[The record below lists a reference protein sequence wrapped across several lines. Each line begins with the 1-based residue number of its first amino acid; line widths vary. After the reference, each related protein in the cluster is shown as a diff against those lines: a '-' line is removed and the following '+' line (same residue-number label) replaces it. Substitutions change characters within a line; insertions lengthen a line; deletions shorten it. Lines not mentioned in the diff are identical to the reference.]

1 VCSQEVADLAHSTQ
15 TRQTQLITLLSH
27 IFPIEPVP
35 TAPRGVSPDL
45 LFSILGIALPN
56 STFPS
61 SYSDDLASS
70 ALGYAAQVTQLLA
83 AYLAVPVAYPITCRG
98 SRSYLRDEISM
109 MKGSRAFPLFAKGV
123 DRYRFDYAV
132 FLLNKNIEQV
142 GPPASQTR
150 PRKVCNADPPPQLM
164 FSQGLTV
171 LDLRN
176 TLPNLMTLML
186 SLSYD
191 PSHDD
196 YLASTL
202 LPTGPFADQPPSP
215 VAVDDVEDARVASA
229 DDDEASSLLRPNGT
243 QGEER
248 ASTRTRSSRSGSNAS
263 TIRPSRPQENT
274 ETLISDVGDPGTSS
288 APASDAAAS
297 LAEPRSSA
305 DAGPAP
311 TPTSRSKGR
320 RLRRRS
326 SSSASEKVTLV
337 TTVQKA
343 AAQQHD
349 RSSSSGS
356 TASSIGSGGGG
367 TGYGAKLGEG
377 LWTVVAGSA
386 GRRESSGPREAATPA
401 EDRSHAAPATT
412 S

>member
-1 VCSQEVADLAHSTQ
+1 
-15 TRQTQLITLLSH
+15 
-27 IFPIEPVP
+27 
-35 TAPRGVSPDL
+35 
-45 LFSILGIALPN
+45 
-56 STFPS
+56 
-61 SYSDDLASS
+61 
-70 ALGYAAQVTQLLA
+70 
-83 AYLAVPVAYPITCRG
+83 
-98 SRSYLRDEISM
+98 
-109 MKGSRAFPLFAKGV
+109 
-123 DRYRFDYAV
+123 
-132 FLLNKNIEQV
+132 
-142 GPPASQTR
+142 
-150 PRKVCNADPPPQLM
+150 M

-202 LPTGPFADQPPSP
+202 LPTGPFAHQPSS
-215 VAVDDVEDARVASA
+215 VAVDDVEDAPVASA
-229 DDDEASSLLRPNGT
+229 DDNEASSLVRANGA
-243 QGEER
+243 QREAR

-263 TIRPSRPQENT
+263 TIRPSRRQDAEI
-274 ETLISDVGDPGTSS
+274 LVSDVGDPGTSS
-288 APASDAAAS
+288 VPASDEAAS
-297 LAEPRSSA
+297 LTEP
-305 DAGPAP
+305 PAP
-311 TPTSRSKGR
+311 SEASTAVTPTSRKGR

-343 AAQQHD
+343 AAQQHG

-356 TASSIGSGGGG
+356 TASNGSGGGG
-367 TGYGAKLGEG
+367 TGYGAKLREG

-386 GRRESSGPREAATPA
+386 GRRESSGPRDAAIPA
-401 EDRSHAAPATT
+401 DDRSHAAPATT

>member
-1 VCSQEVADLAHSTQ
+1 
-15 TRQTQLITLLSH
+15 
-27 IFPIEPVP
+27 
-35 TAPRGVSPDL
+35 
-45 LFSILGIALPN
+45 
-56 STFPS
+56 
-61 SYSDDLASS
+61 
-70 ALGYAAQVTQLLA
+70 
-83 AYLAVPVAYPITCRG
+83 
-98 SRSYLRDEISM
+98 
-109 MKGSRAFPLFAKGV
+109 
-123 DRYRFDYAV
+123 
-132 FLLNKNIEQV
+132 
-142 GPPASQTR
+142 
-150 PRKVCNADPPPQLM
+150 M

-202 LPTGPFADQPPSP
+202 LPTGPFADQPPA
-215 VAVDDVEDARVASA
+215 VAVADVEDAPVASA
-229 DDDEASSLLRPNGT
+229 EDERPNGA

-263 TIRPSRPQENT
+263 TIRPSRPQEDA
-274 ETLISDVGDPGTSS
+274 ETLISDVGENPGTSS
-288 APASDAAAS
+288 APANDEAAS

-305 DAGPAP
+305 GAGP
-311 TPTSRSKGR
+311 TPTSRKGR

-343 AAQQHD
+343 AAAQQHG

-356 TASSIGSGGGG
+356 TASNESGAGGG
-367 TGYGAKLGEG
+367 TGYGAKLREG

-386 GRRESSGPREAATPA
+386 GRRESSGPREPAAPV
-401 EDRSHAAPATT
+401 EDRSHTAAPTH
-412 S
+412 